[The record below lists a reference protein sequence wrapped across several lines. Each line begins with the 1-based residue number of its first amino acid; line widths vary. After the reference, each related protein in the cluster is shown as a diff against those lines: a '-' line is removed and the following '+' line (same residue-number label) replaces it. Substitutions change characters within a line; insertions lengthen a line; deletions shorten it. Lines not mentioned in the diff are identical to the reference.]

1 MRSSVHGLI
10 SCLLLVGPVSIAQ
23 AQQSSRPEIASMPPK
38 SVVEEQ
44 HAEIEAFTA
53 SFAATVK
60 AALLNDKCK
69 VLSEKDAERIGFWSV
84 TILETIRGDIGAS
97 AANRIIDEGRAWAD
111 AQPCNAA
118 ATDAVRAGFRA
129 GERAMQDRLGATTA
143 DGIDFYELVAADLL
157 IRKCHLFQVEEFNG
171 KHVAVHLAELETA
184 IAKTEGRLESS
195 EAAEI
200 RARTAAKFAATDTCD
215 LRASIIAMIGL
226 FKSEF
231 IRTSRH
237 R

>member
-1 MRSSVHGLI
+1 MRSSVHSLI
-10 SCLLLVGPVSIAQ
+10 GYLLLLGLVSIAQ
-23 AQQSSRPEIASMPPK
+23 AQQSSRPGVVLMPPM
-38 SVVEEQ
+38 SVAEEQ
-44 HAEIEAFTA
+44 QAKIEAFTA
-53 SFAATVK
+53 SFAATVR

-69 VLSEKDAERIGFWSV
+69 VLSVKDSERIVFWSV
-84 TILETIRGDIGAS
+84 TILETIRGDIGVT

-111 AQPCNAA
+111 AQPCDPA

-157 IRKCHLFQVEEFNG
+157 IRKCRLFQVEEFND
-171 KHVAVHLAELETA
+171 KPVAVHLAELETA
-184 IAKTEGRLESS
+184 MAKTEGRLEPG

-231 IRTSRH
+231 IRTAGH